1 MTTPPPPPP
10 GPGRPDHNPFGQG
23 QSGQPQYGQGQPAY
37 GQGQPAYG
45 QGQPEQPAYGQDPS
59 GYGGG
64 YGQPPQKG
72 GGVPVWAWIAG
83 VVVALLLICGCGGG
97 AVYFVNQSDS
107 SSSSSSD
114 DSTDESSEESSEE
127 STDETESTT
136 DSSTTDSSTTTDS
149 PTSSPSSS
157 EPTLGG
163 SQSVPPTPAGSTPNT
178 DPQYTMD
185 SSELESQIAQ
195 KAGYSVSEVTCS
207 DDLVYVEGRTATC
220 QGPARNGSGTSN
232 IYVTVEWAVI
242 DGGQV
247 RAYFTFNQYS

>member
-23 QSGQPQYGQGQPAY
+23 QSGQPPYGQGQSGQPPY
-37 GQGQPAYG
+37 GQG
-45 QGQPEQPAYGQDPS
+45 QPAYGQDPS

-64 YGQPPQKG
+64 YGQPPQKS

-83 VVVALLLICGCGGG
+83 AVVALLIICGCGGG
-97 AVYFVNQSDS
+97 AVYLVNQSDS

-114 DSTDESSEESSEE
+114 DSTDESSDE
-127 STDETESTT
+127 STDDESESTTDEET
-136 DSSTTDSSTTTDS
+136 DSSTTDSSTTSDS

-157 EPTLGG
+157 EPTFGE

-178 DPQYTMD
+178 DPQYTMS
-185 SSELESQIAQ
+185 SSELESEIAQ
-195 KAGYSVSEVTCS
+195 KTGYPLSQVSCS
-207 DDLVYVEGRTATC
+207 NDLVYVEGRSATC
-220 QGPARNGSGTSN
+220 EGPARSGSGTSN

-242 DGGQV
+242 DDGRV